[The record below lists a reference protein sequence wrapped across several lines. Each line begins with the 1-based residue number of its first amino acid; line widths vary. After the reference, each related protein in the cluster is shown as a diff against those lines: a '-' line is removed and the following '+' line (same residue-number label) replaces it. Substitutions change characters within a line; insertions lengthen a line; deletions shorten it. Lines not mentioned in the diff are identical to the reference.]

1 MPGPTTVPQT
11 WATDINFDS
20 TGNAWDATAN
30 KAAPPAP
37 LSAEGWEPETAP
49 DPRTFNYLFNLIGQW
64 LTYFSQWVDEANDE
78 IVYPVAKS
86 RTIVLPL
93 TGAASSESSITPGQP
108 AWFHDAFWLCD
119 ENAQSIELSLTLPDE
134 ATLTQV
140 SIEVRPGSA
149 RVGSSRMN
157 AALFSNE
164 VNGSQVTEIAQVFD
178 DGTINVQTIVLSGS
192 IAIAR
197 ATKSYRIRINS
208 GTGFSQDDQI
218 RTITATFDDP
228 GPRNF

>member
-11 WATDINFDS
+11 WATDTNFDS

-30 KAAPPAP
+30 KAAPAAS

-108 AWFHDAFWLCD
+108 AWFHDAFWLC
-119 ENAQSIELSLTLPDE
+119 EEVTQSLELSLTLPDE
-134 ATLTQV
+134 ATLTQISV
-140 SIEVRPGSA
+140 EVRPGGNLGNMS
-149 RVGSSRMN
+149 

-164 VNGSQVTEIAQVFD
+164 VGGFQTTEIAAVSD
-178 DGTINVQTIVLSGS
+178 DGTAAVQNIVLSGS
-192 IAIAR
+192 VTISR
-197 ATKSYRIRINS
+197 ATKSYRIRITSRS
-208 GTGFSQDDQI
+208 GTFSQPDQV
-218 RTITATFDDP
+218 RTITATFNDP